1 MYSGRPNCR
10 VSAEFWQNRC
20 GCLSMDS
27 CGLFNPDDELAETL
41 TGTNK
46 LEVANDISERSSTTF
61 VERWSGVDRVVGC
74 GFG

>member
-1 MYSGRPNCR
+1 
-10 VSAEFWQNRC
+10 
-20 GCLSMDS
+20 MDS